1 MALAQGLAQACGLLA
16 MGLSLT
22 SLTQP
27 GKGCHCAGEVVG
39 RGGRASFWA
48 HLDSALL
55 SPEQNLAAT
64 GPDLQ
69 RDTQEQKICGVH
81 GGLEIHLI

>member
-22 SLTQP
+22 SLTQS

-48 HLDSALL
+48 HLNSALL
-55 SPEQNLAAT
+55 SPEQSRVAT
-64 GPDLQ
+64 GPDLL
-69 RDTQEQKICGVH
+69 RDSQEQKMCRVH